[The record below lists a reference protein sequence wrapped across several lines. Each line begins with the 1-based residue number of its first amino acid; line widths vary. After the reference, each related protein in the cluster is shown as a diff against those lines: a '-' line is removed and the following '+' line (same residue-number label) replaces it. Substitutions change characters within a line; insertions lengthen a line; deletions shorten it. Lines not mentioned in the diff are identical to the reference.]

1 MKSAYNG
8 VAVPTNG
15 KPIEYA
21 ADGAFHVPDR
31 PIVPFIE
38 GDGTGR
44 DIWRASRQVF
54 DAAVSKSYGG
64 KRKVEWLEIFAGEK
78 AFKQFNSWL
87 PDDTVEAI
95 RDFRVAIKG
104 PLTTPVGGGI
114 RSLNVTL
121 RQVLDLYACVRP
133 VRYFEG
139 VPSPVKN
146 PERMNVV
153 IFREN
158 TEDVYAGI
166 EWRSGSPD
174 AKRLIDFLNIEM
186 LKGTTKEVAP
196 DSGVGIKPMSPT
208 ATKRLVRRAI
218 QYALEENRRTVT
230 LVHKGNIMKFTEGA
244 FRDWGYELATQEFR
258 SVIVTER
265 ESWILDNKD
274 RDAGLTAQQIAE
286 KIEPGLDQA
295 NEDFRKR
302 VTAEVERTLASLSA
316 SHGDGQWK
324 QKILVNDRIADS
336 VFQQV
341 LTRANE
347 YQVFATPNLN
357 GDYLS
362 DACAAQV
369 GGLGMAPGANVG
381 DGCGVFEATHGSAP
395 KYADKDVI
403 NPSSVMLSGAMMF
416 NFMGWREPA
425 ALIEDGIART
435 IQQKRVTYDLE
446 RLMPGAKKLK
456 TSEYAAA
463 IIENMQ
469 TSNSASAAQ
478 PF

>member
-1 MKSAYNG
+1 M
-8 VAVPTNG
+8 
-15 KPIEYA
+15 
-21 ADGAFHVPDR
+21 
-31 PIVPFIE
+31 
-38 GDGTGR
+38 
-44 DIWRASRQVF
+44 
-54 DAAVSKSYGG
+54 
-64 KRKVEWLEIFAGEK
+64 
-78 AFKQFNSWL
+78 
-87 PDDTVEAI
+87 
-95 RDFRVAIKG
+95 
-104 PLTTPVGGGI
+104 
-114 RSLNVTL
+114 
-121 RQVLDLYACVRP
+121 
-133 VRYFEG
+133 
-139 VPSPVKN
+139 
-146 PERMNVV
+146 

-174 AKRLIDFLNIEM
+174 ANRLIDFLNIEM
-186 LKGTTKEVAP
+186 LKGTTKEIRAE
-196 DSGVGIKPMSPT
+196 SGIGIKPMSPS

-218 QYALEENRRTVT
+218 QHALEENRRVVT

-274 RDAGLTAQQIAE
+274 RDANLSAEQIAE
-286 KIEPGLDQA
+286 MIEPGLDQA

-302 VTAEVERTLASLSA
+302 VTAEVERTLQTISG
-316 SHGDGQWK
+316 SHGNGQWK
-324 QKILVNDRIADS
+324 KMILINDRIADS

-341 LTRANE
+341 LTRADE

-369 GGLGMAPGANVG
+369 GGLGMAPGANIG
-381 DGCGVFEATHGSAP
+381 DGCGVFEATHGTAP

-425 ALIEDGIART
+425 TLIEDGIART

-456 TSEYAAA
+456 TSEYASA

-469 TSNSASAAQ
+469 TTSSASAAQ
-478 PF
+478 RV